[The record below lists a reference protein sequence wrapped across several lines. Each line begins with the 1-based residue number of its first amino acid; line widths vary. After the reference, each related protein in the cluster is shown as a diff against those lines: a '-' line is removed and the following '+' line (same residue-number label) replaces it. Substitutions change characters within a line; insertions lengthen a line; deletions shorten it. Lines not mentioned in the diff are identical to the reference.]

1 MSGLLDILPYT
12 TTNEEINS
20 KSPAN
25 RTITWLKPDMPS
37 GNLVANLAD
46 SEAPKD
52 ETFVAPDIKNINRN
66 IIIAI
71 NVVFFI

>member
-12 TTNEEINS
+12 TANEEIIS

-25 RTITWLKPDMPS
+25 RTIAWLKSAMHS

-46 SEAPKD
+46 SEAPRD
-52 ETFVAPDIKNINRN
+52 ETFVAPDIKNISRN